1 MKSKIMTQILCELA
15 EENIQTI
22 QIFLWSGVYGELKF
36 GGSPETR
43 ANLLISEFK
52 GKMGYLKIVQWAESA
67 KNYYLGGNR

>member
-1 MKSKIMTQILCELA
+1 MKPKITNEILWELA

-22 QIFLWSGVYGELKF
+22 QTFLWAGVYGVLKIE
-36 GGSPETR
+36 GTPETR

-67 KNYYLGGNR
+67 KNYYLGGGK